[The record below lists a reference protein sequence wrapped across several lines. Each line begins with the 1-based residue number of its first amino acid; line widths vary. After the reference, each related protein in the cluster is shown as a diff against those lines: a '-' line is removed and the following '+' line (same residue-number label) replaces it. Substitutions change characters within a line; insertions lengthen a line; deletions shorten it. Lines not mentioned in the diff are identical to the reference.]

1 MNERVTWT
9 NGYTFATKASRFLFS
24 ISLLMDWGRLFASET
39 DLAELCGYLP
49 SLDFLEVAPST
60 SLVAFSFCLENLV
73 LSLWWLVDAD
83 SGMLLLWSPF
93 CVVLS
98 SSNRQDD
105 SKTNIK
111 REKRRIYILST
122 YEKE

>member
-1 MNERVTWT
+1 
-9 NGYTFATKASRFLFS
+9 
-24 ISLLMDWGRLFASET
+24 
-39 DLAELCGYLP
+39 
-49 SLDFLEVAPST
+49 
-60 SLVAFSFCLENLV
+60 
-73 LSLWWLVDAD
+73 
-83 SGMLLLWSPF
+83 MLLLWSPF